1 MIGPRASVRRD
12 GCRIVVPSGDVVPGD
27 ILLLEAGD
35 RVAADARLVKA
46 RNLLIDKSILT
57 GESIAVDKTAS
68 SAAGAGDAEDDAALT
83 FSGTLVVAGQGTA
96 LVTATGIAT
105 QLGRI
110 TTLLK
115 RVEEP
120 ETPLI
125 RQMNVFARR
134 ITAAT
139 LGLSVI
145 TFAYAWLLGG
155 YAVAEAFMIVVGMA
169 VAAIPESL
177 PAVTTITM
185 AIGVQ
190 RMAKRHA
197 ILRRL
202 PAIEAL
208 GCVTTICSDKTGTLT
223 KNEMT
228 VSRIVPPGQVRR
240 HWRRIRAT
248 RRVFRRGLEI
258 DPERDAALMHIIR
271 SAALCNEAALRET
284 DRGWVVDGDPLEGA
298 LLDRLE
304 SRLPA
309 GPLRRTYP
317 RLDNPV
323 RRDAPLH
330 GEPASPPRGEPLLY
344 VKGAPER
351 LLDMC
356 DRQRGSLRSH
366 RHRSRVLDQCR
377 GATCRRRVPRHRSR
391 L

>member
-1 MIGPRASVRRD
+1 M
-12 GCRIVVPSGDVVPGD
+12 
-27 ILLLEAGD
+27 
-35 RVAADARLVKA
+35 
-46 RNLLIDKSILT
+46 
-57 GESIAVDKTAS
+57 
-68 SAAGAGDAEDDAALT
+68 
-83 FSGTLVVAGQGTA
+83 
-96 LVTATGIAT
+96 
-105 QLGRI
+105 
-110 TTLLK
+110 
-115 RVEEP
+115 
-120 ETPLI
+120 
-125 RQMNVFARR
+125 
-134 ITAAT
+134 
-139 LGLSVI
+139 I

-228 VSRIVPPGQVRR
+228 VSRIITAEHSYDVTGVGYAPHGG
-240 HWRRIRAT
+240 
-248 RRVFRRGLEI
+248 FFLRGLEI

-271 SAALCNEAALRET
+271 SAALCNEAALHQT

-298 LLDRLE
+298 LLAVALK
-304 SRLPA
+304 A
-309 GPLRRTYP
+309 GFSLGTLHRTCP
-317 RLDNPV
+317 RLDEIPFDARHRYMASLH
-323 RRDAPLH
+323 RRHD
-330 GEPASPPRGEPLLY
+330 GEPILC

-356 DRQRGSLRSH
+356 DRQRGSLGVTGD
-366 RHRSRVLDQCR
+366 RSRVLDQCR